1 MSNLPQSSQPASM
14 DALTVTR
21 EEFRVGMNQLLEY
34 LAQALGGVSGTYGT
48 QAVDPTKVL
57 LQGEPKL
64 VAGAVPPGSDDSTRL
79 VSSSWVRAFL
89 AANIPSGFPPGFPA
103 WWPAATAPT
112 GWLKM
117 NGALVSRTTY
127 DKLFAAIGTTWGA
140 GDGSTTFALPD
151 LRGEFVRGF
160 TDGRAGVD
168 TGRVFGSAQ
177 AHAFTDHQHNILP
190 GFALNARVGV
200 VGGSAAAVFAD
211 GGAANTGSAVGGNP
225 GSETR
230 PRNIALLPIIKF

>member
-1 MSNLPQSSQPASM
+1 MSNLPSSGQPGSM

-21 EEFRVGMNQLLEY
+21 EEFRQEMNRLLEY
-34 LAQALGGVSGTYGT
+34 LAQALGGIPDAYDTQTVSPA
-48 QAVDPTKVL
+48 AVV
-57 LQGEPKL
+57 LQGAPKL
-64 VAGAVPPGSDDSTRL
+64 LAAAAPPADDDSLRL
-79 VSSSWVRAFL
+79 PSTAWVRAFL

-103 WWPAATAPT
+103 WWPATTPPT

-117 NGALVSRTTY
+117 NGALLNRTTY
-127 DKLFAAIGTTWGA
+127 ADLFAAIGTTWGA

-168 TGRVFGSAQ
+168 AGRLFGSYQ
-177 AHAFTDHQHNILP
+177 TDMYTTHTHNVS
-190 GFALNARVGV
+190 GW
-200 VGGSAAAVFAD
+200 SAAVNNTP
-211 GGAANTGSAVGGNP
+211 GAHFYNTNQFNTNAATSTPIGGNP